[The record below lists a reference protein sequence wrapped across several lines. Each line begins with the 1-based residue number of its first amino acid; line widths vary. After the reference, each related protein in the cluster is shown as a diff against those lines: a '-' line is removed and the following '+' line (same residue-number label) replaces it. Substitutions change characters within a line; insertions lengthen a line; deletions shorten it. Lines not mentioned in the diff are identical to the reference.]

1 MEYKDELI
9 EEIMELKEK
18 HNAVILAHVYQ
29 DGSIQDIADFIGDS
43 LGLSRKAIETEAEV
57 IVFCGVLFMAET
69 AYILNPD
76 KKVLIPDPNAGCTL
90 ADTATISKLKV
101 KKKEYPNAAVVS
113 YVNSSAQIKA
123 YSDICCTSANAIQI
137 VESIQ
142 YDEILFIPDRNL
154 ADYVAENTNKKIIP
168 WDGYCL
174 VHENI
179 SIETI
184 QRLKNQHPNAEIVV
198 HPECRVPVRHIA
210 DYIGSTSAMARYI
223 SQSSSKEFIVGTE
236 DNFVYRVRKD
246 NPDKIF
252 YPVGTRCI
260 GMRRITLEKLRDS
273 LLEMKYEITIPEDIR
288 INAKKALD
296 KMLKIV

>member
-1 MEYKDELI
+1 MENKEELI
-9 EEIMELKEK
+9 EEIKELKEK
-18 HNAVILAHVYQ
+18 HNAIILAHVYQ
-29 DGSIQDIADFIGDS
+29 DGVIQDIADFVGDS
-43 LGLSRKAIETEAEV
+43 LGLSRKAVETEAEV

-76 KKVLIPDPNAGCTL
+76 KKVLIPDPEAGCTL
-90 ADTATISKLKV
+90 ADTATLSKLKA

-123 YSDICCTSANAIQI
+123 SSDICCTSANAIRI
-137 VESIQ
+137 VESIP
-142 YDEILFIPDRNL
+142 DEEMLFIPDRNL

-168 WDGYCL
+168 WDGFCL

-198 HPECRVPVRHIA
+198 HPECKAPVRHIA

-252 YPVGTRCI
+252 YTVGTKCI
-260 GMRRITLEKLRDS
+260 GMRRITLKKLRDS

>member
-1 MEYKDELI
+1 MENKEELI
-9 EEIMELKEK
+9 EEIKELKEK
-18 HNAVILAHVYQ
+18 HNAIILAHVYQ
-29 DGSIQDIADFIGDS
+29 DGVIQDIADFVGDS
-43 LGLSRKAIETEAEV
+43 LGLSRKAVETEAEV

-76 KKVLIPDPNAGCTL
+76 KKVLIPDPEAGCTL
-90 ADTATISKLKV
+90 ADTATLSKLKA

-123 YSDICCTSANAIQI
+123 SSDICCTSANAIQI
-137 VESIQ
+137 VESIPNE
-142 YDEILFIPDRNL
+142 EILFIPDRNL

-168 WDGYCL
+168 WDGFCL

-198 HPECRVPVRHIA
+198 HPECKAPVRHIA

-252 YPVGTRCI
+252 YTVGTKCI
-260 GMRRITLEKLRDS
+260 GMRRITLKKLRDS